1 MALMPVIHR
10 QLKRRQVVA
19 FFQKLPVFLVPKC
32 YVLEIDGR
40 SRSGP
45 PSHSRHLQRMQ
56 NKKGRGLNG
65 IMTNNSYL
73 SIVSKDCG
81 PAELLV
87 RARRAGDIEKVF
99 PNAKVTRQTD
109 SDYLYRAILP
119 RNVVKQS
126 LAAMIDLID
135 YPNFK
140 DSVEDRSLHAAYVSV
155 WCAMAGLQHPPPEIE
170 RATHA
175 RSALTSKNTR

>member
-1 MALMPVIHR
+1 MW
-10 QLKRRQVVA
+10 
-19 FFQKLPVFLVPKC
+19 
-32 YVLEIDGR
+32 
-40 SRSGP
+40 
-45 PSHSRHLQRMQ
+45 
-56 NKKGRGLNG
+56 

-87 RARRAGDIEKVF
+87 RARRAGDIERVF
-99 PNAKVTRQTD
+99 PNAEVTRQTN
-109 SDYLYRAILP
+109 SDYLYRAVLP
-119 RNVVKQS
+119 RDAVKRA
-126 LAAMIDLID
+126 LAAMIDHID

-140 DSVEDRSLHAAYVSV
+140 DSVEDGSLHAAYVSV

-175 RSALTSKNTR
+175 RSALASKNTL

>member
-1 MALMPVIHR
+1 MW
-10 QLKRRQVVA
+10 
-19 FFQKLPVFLVPKC
+19 
-32 YVLEIDGR
+32 
-40 SRSGP
+40 
-45 PSHSRHLQRMQ
+45 
-56 NKKGRGLNG
+56 
-65 IMTNNSYL
+65 IMTNNGYL

-81 PAELLV
+81 PADLLV

-109 SDYLYRAILP
+109 SDYLYRAVLP
-119 RNVVKQS
+119 RDVVKQA

-175 RSALTSKNTR
+175 RSALTRKSHGSAEAGFEATYVRLWRRLPGLHVSDMPRQPDDVRSPG

>member
-1 MALMPVIHR
+1 MW
-10 QLKRRQVVA
+10 
-19 FFQKLPVFLVPKC
+19 
-32 YVLEIDGR
+32 
-40 SRSGP
+40 
-45 PSHSRHLQRMQ
+45 
-56 NKKGRGLNG
+56 

-109 SDYLYRAILP
+109 TDYLYRAILP
-119 RNVVKQS
+119 RDVVKQA
-126 LAAMIDLID
+126 LAAMIDLIN

-175 RSALTSKNTR
+175 RSALTSKNTREGLDGFFLWTQTWWGGDMSKMCSFDRSRRTEGIE

>member
-1 MALMPVIHR
+1 VIPA
-10 QLKRRQVVA
+10 VSDGVPIGGN
-19 FFQKLPVFLVPKC
+19 LPRHKKTDMSVFTGN
-32 YVLEIDGR
+32 GR
-40 SRSGP
+40 K
-45 PSHSRHLQRMQ
+45 QMW
-56 NKKGRGLNG
+56 

-99 PNAKVTRQTD
+99 PDAKVTRTTNR
-109 SDYLYRAILP
+109 DYLYRAVLP
-119 RNVVKQS
+119 RDVVKQA
-126 LAAMIDLID
+126 LAAMIDHID

-140 DSVEDRSLHAAYVSV
+140 DSVEDGSLHAAYVGV
-155 WCAMAGLQHPPPEIE
+155 WCAMAGLQHPPPDIE

-175 RSALTSKNTR
+175 RSALTSKNTL